1 MSAVNSA
8 APATRGV
15 QVVRFFARFTRGQ
28 RWEHWLLFGS
38 FTVLFLTGIVQK
50 YRTEPW
56 SQNILST
63 PERLAAD
70 PEHPSHRGDHLDTG
84 SDLPSGARHLS
95 CWPAARCRTPSSR
108 TGRMS
113 KTPGT

>member
-28 RWEHWLLFGS
+28 RWEHWLLLGS

-50 YRTEPW
+50 
-56 SQNILST
+56 
-63 PERLAAD
+63 
-70 PEHPSHRGDHLDTG
+70 
-84 SDLPSGARHLS
+84 
-95 CWPAARCRTPSSR
+95 
-108 TGRMS
+108 
-113 KTPGT
+113 

>member
-8 APATRGV
+8 APVTRGV

-50 YRTEPW
+50 YRTESW
-56 SQNILST
+56 SQNILTT
-63 PERLAAD
+63 PERLAVVQNIHHIAAIVLIL
-70 PEHPSHRGDHLDTG
+70 EVIYHLGRGI
-84 SDLPSGARHLS
+84 
-95 CWPAARCRTPSSR
+95 
-108 TGRMS
+108 
-113 KTPGT
+113 